1 MSNETKPSVELR
13 IPILKDMELVATNTA
28 DVISKYMQLSEEES
42 GEISMALIEATIN
55 AFEHSESQKDIF
67 KNFTISDDELT
78 IKVIDQ
84 GKGFDSEG
92 IQIPDID
99 SKLKKQERKRGWG
112 VMLIKE
118 LMDSVDY
125 ESGNDGTTLTMTKK
139 KKKTSGAHSQI
150 SSGFEEFLKMKRV
163 STFAKFRAMRG
174 GLSNRASLSALS
186 KNTRRPSILNV
197 ARSDWDVFYS
207 EEHNREYYH
216 NRKTGETRWMC
227 PPEVLAALESQKSTP
242 PCVAIAIALEDNRD
256 HDIPAAKT
264 GGGQTH
270 DVVWK
275 EFTCSKGPYYCNSV
289 TREVSWV
296 VPQGAIVMKA

>member
-1 MSNETKPSVELR
+1 MSKETTPSVELR

-28 DVISKYMQLSEEES
+28 DVIAKYMELSEEAS

-67 KNFTISDDELT
+67 INFTISDDELT
-78 IKVIDQ
+78 IKVIDK

-139 KKKTSGAHSQI
+139 KKNEQ
-150 SSGFEEFLKMKRV
+150 
-163 STFAKFRAMRG
+163 
-174 GLSNRASLSALS
+174 
-186 KNTRRPSILNV
+186 
-197 ARSDWDVFYS
+197 
-207 EEHNREYYH
+207 
-216 NRKTGETRWMC
+216 
-227 PPEVLAALESQKSTP
+227 
-242 PCVAIAIALEDNRD
+242 DN
-256 HDIPAAKT
+256 
-264 GGGQTH
+264 
-270 DVVWK
+270 
-275 EFTCSKGPYYCNSV
+275 
-289 TREVSWV
+289 
-296 VPQGAIVMKA
+296 

>member
-1 MSNETKPSVELR
+1 MSKETKPSVELR

-28 DVISKYMQLSEEES
+28 DVIAKYMELSEEAS

-67 KNFTISDDELT
+67 INFTISDDELT
-78 IKVIDQ
+78 IKVIDK

-139 KKKTSGAHSQI
+139 KKNEQ
-150 SSGFEEFLKMKRV
+150 
-163 STFAKFRAMRG
+163 
-174 GLSNRASLSALS
+174 
-186 KNTRRPSILNV
+186 
-197 ARSDWDVFYS
+197 
-207 EEHNREYYH
+207 
-216 NRKTGETRWMC
+216 
-227 PPEVLAALESQKSTP
+227 
-242 PCVAIAIALEDNRD
+242 DN
-256 HDIPAAKT
+256 
-264 GGGQTH
+264 Q
-270 DVVWK
+270 
-275 EFTCSKGPYYCNSV
+275 Y
-289 TREVSWV
+289 
-296 VPQGAIVMKA
+296 